1 MDTTE
6 PDIYTIPKD
15 GYVAFDALS
24 LRQLIINRL
33 NEQQIFTDQNFIG
46 SNLASIIDIVSYS
59 FHTLIYYL
67 NKTSTES
74 MFTEAQLYENVNRI
88 VKLLDYNPAGYQTST
103 LSFNASAA
111 NLTPNIYAIPRYT
124 SVNINGIPFSFNE
137 DVSFVKTVTNTVESL
152 TEMSRLK
159 LLYQGQYQEYPLY
172 TATGEGRELLILNL
186 SDTLVDHYNIDV
198 YVRSIDTETWV
209 KYKHTPSLYLENGV
223 AEKYELRLNGNK
235 RYEVRFGDDINGKKL
250 QAGDKVSVFYLAS
263 NGENGVVGQG
273 FTTSEVRGYNTPR
286 YNEIIKDVNKESLT
300 YLTTTELT
308 KLIFKNTASSTL
320 PKNIETVEEIR
331 ELAPAVY
338 RSQYR
343 LVTAEDYETFVKT
356 NFANLILDTKVVN
369 NWQYTSEYLKY
380 FYDLGVTTP
389 SLTRRAL
396 LNQVLY
402 ADSCNFNNAYIITV
416 PKTATNDAL
425 NYLVPSQK
433 ELISTSILNTKMT
446 TTETTFI
453 DPVYKAFSF
462 GIGDT
467 DDAVEAAD
475 NESCSLI
482 LHKNPLS
489 RASSESMIN
498 SAVAIIENYFNTYN
512 NKLGQLIDI
521 RVVTQLLYDING
533 VESVHTV
540 REDTGKSVEG
550 LSLVTWNPEYPEG
563 DITVTQNAVTLRFFE
578 FPYFYNITNLKSL
591 IKIQTK
597 YGIYEPVEY

>member
-1 MDTTE
+1 MDTIE

-103 LSFNASAA
+103 LSFNASATS
-111 NLTPNIYAIPRYT
+111 LSQGIYAIPRYT
-124 SVNINGIPFSFNE
+124 TVNMNGIPFSFNE
-137 DVSFVKTVTNTVESL
+137 DVSFVKTITNTDESL

-159 LLYQGQYQEYPLY
+159 LLYQGQYQQYPLY
-172 TATGEGRELLILNL
+172 TATGEGRELINLNL
-186 SDTLVDHYNIDV
+186 AESLVDHYNIDV
-198 YVRSIDTETWV
+198 YVKDINTGTWI
-209 KYKHTPSLYLENGV
+209 KYKRTPSLYLENGI
-223 AEKYELRLNGNK
+223 AEKFEIRLNGNK
-235 RYEVRFGDDINGKKL
+235 RYEIRFGDDINGKNL
-250 QAGDKVSVFYLAS
+250 QVGDKVAVYYLES
-263 NGENGVVGQG
+263 NGKEGVVGQG
-273 FTTSEVRGYNTPR
+273 FLTSEVRGYNTPQ
-286 YNEIIKDVNKESLT
+286 YNEILKDVNKESLT
-300 YLTTTELT
+300 YLTASELT
-308 KLIFKNTASSTL
+308 KLFFKNAASSTL
-320 PKNIETVEEIR
+320 PKDVETVDEIR
-331 ELAPAVY
+331 ELAPTVY

-343 LVTAEDYETFVKT
+343 LVTAEDYEAFVKT
-356 NFANLILDTKVVN
+356 NFANLILDTRVVN

-389 SLTRRAL
+389 SLTHRAL

-402 ADSCNFNNAYIITV
+402 ADSCNFNNTYIVTV
-416 PKTATNDAL
+416 PKTATNNTL

-433 ELISTSILNTKMT
+433 ELINTTILNTKMT

-462 GIGDT
+462 GIGDV
-467 DDAVEAAD
+467 DGAIDATD
-475 NESCSLI
+475 NEVCHLV
-482 LHKNPLS
+482 LHKDPLS
-489 RASSESMIN
+489 RASSDSMIN
-498 SAVAIIENYFNTYN
+498 SAIAILEDYFNTYN
-512 NKLGQLIDI
+512 NKLGKKIDPREI
-521 RVVTQLLYDING
+521 TQLFYDIHG
-533 VESVHTV
+533 VSSVRTA
-540 REDTGKSVEG
+540 REDTGASVEG
-550 LSLVTWNPEYPEG
+550 LSLVTWNPEYPEN
-563 DITVTQNAVTLRFFE
+563 DITVTQNSTTLRFFE
-578 FPYFYNITNLKSL
+578 FPYFYNINNLKEL
-591 IKIQTK
+591 IKVQTK